1 MSRAM
6 TYRYPWRA
14 MAPDYARAAGGFLCT
29 ATPALFMDLASLVT
43 GVLAFL
49 AAIFLLFGAQA
60 ALRHATRILVSERD
74 IRALPM
80 GTRLDWDGLT
90 RLTLAYFSVRR
101 DGRSGWSEPS
111 SHQRPDGR
119 GGWMELKLRSG
130 RRTLRIDSRLEGF
143 SEVVRQAAA
152 AATGACL
159 QLDTTTLGNLAT
171 LGIGVGSAPEAGG
184 QG

>member
-1 MSRAM
+1 M

-14 MAPDYARAAGGFLCT
+14 MAPDYARAAIGLLCT
-29 ATPALFMDLASLVT
+29 ATPALLMDLASLVS

-60 ALRHATRILVSERD
+60 ALRHATRILVSDRD
-74 IRALPM
+74 IRALPS

-90 RLTLAYFSVRR
+90 RLRLAYFSVRR
-101 DGRSGWSEPS
+101 DGRSGW
-111 SHQRPDGR
+111 
-119 GGWMELKLRSG
+119 MELKLQSG

-159 QLDTTTLGNLAT
+159 QLDTSTLGNLAT
-171 LGIGVGSAPEAGG
+171 LGIGVRGTPEAGE

>member
-14 MAPDYARAAGGFLCT
+14 MVPDYFRAGIGLACT
-29 ATPALFMDLASLVT
+29 GIPAAFMDLPPLVT

-49 AAIFLLFGAQA
+49 AAIFLLFGVQA
-60 ALRHATRILVSERD
+60 ALRQATRVLVSEQD

-80 GTRLDWDGLT
+80 GVRIEWDALT

-101 DGRSGWSEPS
+101 DGRS
-111 SHQRPDGR
+111 
-119 GGWMELKLRSG
+119 GWMELKLRSG
-130 RRTLRIDSRLEGF
+130 RRTLRIDSRLDGF
-143 SEVVRQAAA
+143 REVLRLASA
-152 AATGACL
+152 AATDACL
-159 QLDTTTLGNLAT
+159 QLDDSTLGNLAT
-171 LGIGVGSAPEAGG
+171 LGIGLSAGTEAGE

>member
-14 MAPDYARAAGGFLCT
+14 IAPDYARAAGGFLCT

-80 GTRLDWDGLT
+80 GTRLNWDGLT

-101 DGRSGWSEPS
+101 DGRS
-111 SHQRPDGR
+111 
-119 GGWMELKLRSG
+119 GWMELKLRSG